1 MTDKTR
7 EVYKESGHR
16 LTELNP
22 FVEMPRMRIDAVNR
36 LNELIK
42 RDNAIAPIRKEYEI
56 DGETKYSYECPICK
70 MTVGYS
76 VVHNFCYDCGQRIDT
91 ENFQL

>member
-42 RDNAIAPIRKEYEI
+42 RDIALPVLESDGDIIRCGACGLWTSKRA
-56 DGETKYSYECPICK
+56 
-70 MTVGYS
+70 
-76 VVHNFCYDCGQRIDT
+76 FCSHCGQRQDLDHIA
-91 ENFQL
+91 F

>member
-7 EVYKESGHR
+7 EVYKETPQS

-42 RDNAIAPIRKEYEI
+42 RDNEMAVKEVSGDI
-56 DGETKYSYECPICK
+56 VRCGACGLWTSKKS
-70 MTVGYS
+70 
-76 VVHNFCYDCGQRIDT
+76 FCSHCGQRLNTQDIA
-91 ENFQL
+91 L